1 MGIQNPHDKFFKEIF
16 GNVEVAEDFF
26 TNYLPQSI
34 LDIIDLKTIELQ
46 KDSFINK
53 DLEES
58 FSDLLFKVNINNTQ
72 GYIYFL
78 FEHKSYP
85 SKDIAFQLLKYMI
98 EIWETKVRKEQLNKL
113 PIIIP
118 LVIYHG
124 KERWKASTALKE
136 MINGYDKL
144 AEDVKI
150 YIPNYEYLLY
160 DISRFTDEEI
170 KGKAQ
175 LKIFFTTVRDIFTKS
190 GKGAWDSIDR
200 AIAYLKELE
209 DKQTATEYFETLMR
223 YIFSVD
229 KSLTSSDAN
238 EIIKRIETT
247 YPEGSEVVMTLAEKL
262 REEGLKEG
270 LEKGL
275 EEGLEKGK
283 VTALAK
289 TALKL
294 LSRKFGPLP
303 EELKSKI
310 SKLDAVTLEVIIDG
324 IFDYESLDDVKKY
337 IK

>member
-1 MGIQNPHDKFFKEIF
+1 
-16 GNVEVAEDFF
+16 
-26 TNYLPQSI
+26 
-34 LDIIDLKTIELQ
+34 
-46 KDSFINK
+46 
-53 DLEES
+53 
-58 FSDLLFKVNINNTQ
+58 
-72 GYIYFL
+72 
-78 FEHKSYP
+78 
-85 SKDIAFQLLKYMI
+85 
-98 EIWETKVRKEQLNKL
+98 
-113 PIIIP
+113 
-118 LVIYHG
+118 
-124 KERWKASTALKE
+124 
-136 MINGYDKL
+136 
-144 AEDVKI
+144 
-150 YIPNYEYLLY
+150 
-160 DISRFTDEEI
+160 RFTDEEI

-229 KSLTSSDAN
+229 KSLTSSDVSK
-238 EIIKRIETT
+238 IVKKIETT

-270 LEKGL
+270 LEKG
-275 EEGLEKGK
+275 E
-283 VTALAK
+283 VAALAK

-310 SKLDAVTLEVIIDG
+310 SKLDSVTLEIIIDG